1 MQQTQK
7 KRKKQMEIQIKRVD
21 NTVGVFKNLK
31 DVKERGE
38 ISHVL
43 MELELIKQE
52 LLVMWHSMEN

>member
-1 MQQTQK
+1 
-7 KRKKQMEIQIKRVD
+7 MEIQIKRVD